1 MGRIA
6 AAECGDVHHPRARA
20 DSDGGVVFE
29 CRLVLHACLLRGRF
43 GDLKTGRVVKEG
55 WSEGWAWIRGENNYS
70 KHCVFFNQG
79 RVSLRWNVRVG
90 SPAKMEIYMQK
101 GKGRFER
108 ADRQL

>member
-1 MGRIA
+1 MLGRA
-6 AAECGDVHHPRARA
+6 VLCARA
-20 DSDGGVVFE
+20 VIE
-29 CRLVLHACLLRGRF
+29 YA
-43 GDLKTGRVVKEG
+43 E
-55 WSEGWAWIRGENNYS
+55 SEGWAWIRGENNPNT
-70 KHCVFFNQG
+70 HALCVFFNQG